1 MLSASSLRSGS
12 GDGGIVTIDLTQ
24 HPYNAPLGMLLA
36 PGAGGGGGAA
46 AASESSA
53 TAATN
58 NNRSS
63 SIQPTMSNVI
73 LVAGWEHDGRLR
85 RGNNNSSAKN
95 QQQQQRLGPIQ
106 RSGLVRLGDRLVRIN
121 NVDVTNWTFREVMDA
136 LKELVS
142 TSSAAGREADCNNQS
157 VRNNKKVK
165 LKSLG
170 FAQVG
175 TFEYWKSVHYTN
187 NNHTQSALL
196 ITQQQQQPSSSSV
209 FYNLVNSDI
218 QNNPYLHE
226 LNSSCIIGG
235 SQTTTTACK
244 PPSRR
249 RLNNRIG
256 PLHFLHV
263 PT

>member
-1 MLSASSLRSGS
+1 MLSASSLRSG

-58 NNRSS
+58 NSRSS
-63 SIQPTMSNVI
+63 SISQPTMSNVI

-85 RGNNNSSAKN
+85 RGINNSSAKN
-95 QQQQQRLGPIQ
+95 QQQQRLGPIQ

-142 TSSAAGREADCNNQS
+142 SSAAGRDGSNIQS
-157 VRNNKKVK
+157 VKKKKVK

-175 TFEYWKSVHYTN
+175 TFEYWKQVHYTN
-187 NNHTQSALL
+187 NHTQSPLL
-196 ITQQQQQPSSSSV
+196 ITQQQQQPSSSSSV
-209 FYNLVNSDI
+209 FYNLVNSDV

-235 SQTTTTACK
+235 SQTTTTTACK

-256 PLHFLHV
+256 PLCFLHV